1 MVGTRGVWAAIQ
13 RQEPKAMGPDE
24 DEKEAR
30 HQGAGGAK
38 EPAQE
43 TGRRTHTPATLA
55 TAHEM
60 STDAQALH
68 VVR

>member
-1 MVGTRGVWAAIQ
+1 
-13 RQEPKAMGPDE
+13 MGPDE

-43 TGRRTHTPATLA
+43 TGQRTHTPATLA